1 MASARD
7 SSMGARDFVF
17 KKILKK
23 LMSGHHFSHSGRKRN
38 APGEEAL
45 VTLVGPVADQ
55 NSFIYSIATM
65 QKDASP

>member
-23 LMSGHHFSHSGRKRN
+23 LMSGQHCSHWGRKRN

-45 VTLVGPVADQ
+45 VTLLGLAADQ
-55 NSFIYSIATM
+55 TSFTYSIDTM
-65 QKDASP
+65 